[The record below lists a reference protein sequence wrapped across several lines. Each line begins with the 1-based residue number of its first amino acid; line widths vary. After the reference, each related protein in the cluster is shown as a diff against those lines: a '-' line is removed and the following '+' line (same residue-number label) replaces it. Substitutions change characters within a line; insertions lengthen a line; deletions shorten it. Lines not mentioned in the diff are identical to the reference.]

1 MKMPTVKNL
10 LQEAKQQLKQL
21 HKDENVARVL
31 LSHLLQKEYHE
42 IYLMMEDE
50 VSDKIVKK
58 FKNGMEE
65 YFQGKPI
72 QYIKGVETFFGRD
85 FEINE
90 NVLIPRY
97 ETEEL
102 VENVLTLIQCYFK
115 DQSHLNVCDVGTGS
129 GAIAITL
136 KSELPSLNVIA
147 TDISDKALD
156 VAKNN
161 SLKHHTEITFYQGDM
176 IEPLIHHK
184 VKADV
189 FISNPPYIKE
199 SELLDEAVKNYEP
212 HLALFGGKDGL
223 YFYHKIFQSVS
234 SILNDRAILAFE
246 IGYDQKESLSKAVE
260 YYFKDAEYEIVKDIN
275 GKDRMLFIYKNI
287 EKK

>member
-1 MKMPTVKNL
+1 
-10 LQEAKQQLKQL
+10 
-21 HKDENVARVL
+21 
-31 LSHLLQKEYHE
+31 
-42 IYLMMEDE
+42 MEDE

-136 KSELPSLNVIA
+136 KSELP
-147 TDISDKALD
+147 
-156 VAKNN
+156 
-161 SLKHHTEITFYQGDM
+161 
-176 IEPLIHHK
+176 LIKCYCHR
-184 VKADV
+184 
-189 FISNPPYIKE
+189 
-199 SELLDEAVKNYEP
+199 
-212 HLALFGGKDGL
+212 
-223 YFYHKIFQSVS
+223 YF
-234 SILNDRAILAFE
+234 
-246 IGYDQKESLSKAVE
+246 
-260 YYFKDAEYEIVKDIN
+260 
-275 GKDRMLFIYKNI
+275 
-287 EKK
+287 